1 MTDMRRTES
10 GSMKVRT
17 VFVVGA
23 GTMGNGIAQ
32 VVAEAGHMVTMEDV
46 SQDIIEKA
54 LDTIDRSLSRKVK
67 KGTISEDDRQG
78 TQSRIRTATSM
89 DGASDADLVIE
100 AVPEDLRLKL
110 ETFSALDSICSE
122 GTILA
127 SNTSAFPISAI
138 AAATRRQ
145 SHVIGIHFMNPA
157 PVMRGVEII
166 RGRRTS
172 DETFNRSKDFVEGL
186 GKEPCEAVDYAG
198 FIVSRILDAMQNE
211 AICCVMDGNRPEEV
225 DRAMRMCA
233 NFPMGPLELCDLVG
247 ADILLHGLQTL
258 HGEFGDRLRPAPLL
272 LSMVRAGDLG
282 RKTGRGFYDYSRK
295 A

>member
-1 MTDMRRTES
+1 
-10 GSMKVRT
+10 MKIRT

-46 SQDIIEKA
+46 SQDAIEKA
-54 LDTIDRSLSRKVK
+54 LESIDRSLCRKVK
-67 KGTISEDDRQG
+67 KGAISEDDRRNI
-78 TQSRIRTATSM
+78 QSRIRTVTSM
-89 DGASDADLVIE
+89 DVARDADLVIE
-100 AVPEDLRLKL
+100 AIPENLGLKL
-110 ETFSALDSICSE
+110 ETFRALDSICSE

-138 AAATRRQ
+138 AAATQRQ
-145 SHVIGIHFMNPA
+145 SDVIGIHFMNPA

-172 DETFNRSKDFVEGL
+172 DETFRTSKAFVEGL

-211 AICCVMDGNRPEEV
+211 AVYCVMDGNRPEEV
-225 DRAMRMCA
+225 DKAMRICA

-247 ADILLHGLQTL
+247 ADIALHGLQTL
-258 HGEFGDRLRPAPLL
+258 HNEFGDRLRPAPLL

-282 RKTGRGFYDYSRK
+282 RKTGRGFYDYTEK